1 MDLIDRYLYAV
12 RRWLP
17 ADQQDDVIR
26 ELSDDLRSQVEDQ
39 EATLGRPL
47 DTAEQTAIVRRWGH
61 PLLLAARYLP
71 QRQLIG
77 PCVFPIYW
85 LVLRL
90 SVSVAVVVHV
100 AAALLPLVSG
110 RPPDEVIRTFVAIPF
125 GPLMMVFAW
134 VTFVFALIDRY
145 VPRLPFLA
153 GWKPESLP
161 PVPADPRM
169 PSTAQ
174 LVAEIV
180 ATMAGALWVAAVPQH
195 QWLLFGPGTA
205 LIELGPGAL
214 RFHLPILFLIVANL
228 VVMWTALVR
237 PSATAWRRKVRIATD
252 IASLVLIGLM
262 LGAGDPLIV
271 GRAGDASGTERL
283 AELMNTLL
291 RIGLVIAVV
300 AIIGRELL
308 RLFNR
313 ARVPGSWSPRQG

>member
-1 MDLIDRYLYAV
+1 MDLIDRYLHAV

-39 EATLGRPL
+39 EAALGRPL
-47 DTAEQTAIVRRWGH
+47 DKAEQTEIVRRWGH

-71 QRQLIG
+71 QRHLIG

-110 RPPDEVIRTFVAIPF
+110 RPPDEVIRTLVAIPF
-125 GPLMMVFAW
+125 GPLLMVFAW
-134 VTFVFALIDRY
+134 VTFVFAVIDRH
-145 VPRLPFLA
+145 VPRLPFVA
-153 GWKPESLP
+153 GWNPESLP
-161 PVPADPRM
+161 PVPADRRM

-195 QWLLFGPGTA
+195 QWLLFGPGAA

-214 RFHLPILFLIVANL
+214 RFHLPILLLIVANL

-237 PSATAWRRKVRIATD
+237 PDSAAWRPKVRVATN
-252 IASLVLIGLM
+252 IGSLVLIGLM
-262 LGAGDPLIV
+262 LGAGDLVIAA
-271 GRAGDASGTERL
+271 RTGDAQGAERL
-283 AELMNTLL
+283 AALMNTLI
-291 RIGLVIAVV
+291 RIGLGISLV
-300 AIIGRELL
+300 AIMGRELL